1 MSEHLQSSFERFLAL
16 DVHKHYLVA
25 GGVNGAQEVVLKPR
39 RISYHE
45 WPQWAQANLGP
56 SDAVVLEATTN
67 AWHLYDQVAPLA
79 GRAVVAHPALVKLIA
94 SARVKTD
101 ARDAIHLARLL
112 AANMLPEVWVPP
124 PEVRELR
131 ALLAHR
137 HRLVQMR
144 TMCRNR
150 LHSVLHRHNL
160 TPPPGKL
167 FADTHRAW
175 WQGLALSPTDRIR
188 VRHDLACLD
197 HFETLITETESE
209 LYRLSMVEPWAGQ
222 VAYLLQ
228 LPGIGLLIA
237 LTILAAVGDITRF
250 PTPRKL
256 VGYAGLGPGVHLTGE
271 THFGRRIT
279 KQGRRDLRW
288 VMVQAAWVAVEKS
301 PLWKARFEALARR
314 IGRRKAI
321 TAIAR
326 KLLVVAWSVL
336 SYRAADRHT
345 QPERVA
351 FKLMSWS
358 WKLGRDHRGGLTTP
372 QFVRCQLL
380 RLGLGHELHN
390 FKGARK
396 TYGLASAEEVLT
408 LKPELRRLG

>member
-1 MSEHLQSSFERFLAL
+1 MSEHLPSTFERFLAL
-16 DVHKHYLVA
+16 DIHKRYLVV
-25 GGVNGAQEVVLKPR
+25 GGVNGALDVVLKPR
-39 RISYHE
+39 RISYPE

-112 AANMLPEVWVPP
+112 AANLLPEVWVPP
-124 PEVRELR
+124 QEVRELR

-137 HRLVQMR
+137 QRLVQMR

-160 TPPPGKL
+160 APPPGKL
-167 FADTHRAW
+167 FSEAHRTW
-175 WQGLALSPTDRIR
+175 WEGLALPPTDRIR
-188 VRHDLACLD
+188 VRHDLASLN
-197 HFETLITETESE
+197 HFETLIDETEKE
-209 LYRLSMVEPWAGQ
+209 LCRFSMVEPWAGQ
-222 VAYLLQ
+222 IAYLLQ

-256 VGYAGLGPGVHLTGE
+256 VGYAGLGPGVHLSGE
-271 THFGRRIT
+271 TNYGRRIT

-288 VMVQAAWVAVEKS
+288 VMVQAAWVAVERS
-301 PLWKARFEALARR
+301 PLWKARFDALARR

-326 KLLVVAWSVL
+326 KLLVVTWIVL
-336 SYRAADRHT
+336 SHHAADRHA
-345 QPERVA
+345 QPEQVA
-351 FKLMSWS
+351 FKFMSWS
-358 WKLGRDHRGGLTTP
+358 WKLGRDHRQGLTTP
-372 QFVRCQLL
+372 QFVRYQLL

-390 FKGARK
+390 YKGTHK
-396 TYGLASAEEVLT
+396 TYALASPEEVLT
-408 LKPELRRLG
+408 LKPELRRLS